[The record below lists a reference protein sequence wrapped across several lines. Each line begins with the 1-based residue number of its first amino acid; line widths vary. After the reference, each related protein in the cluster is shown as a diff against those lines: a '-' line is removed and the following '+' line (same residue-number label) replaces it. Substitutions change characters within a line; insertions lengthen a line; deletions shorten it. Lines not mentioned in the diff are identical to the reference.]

1 MSIAFAL
8 AAAAITPAPVP
19 LAPHVAPGLVT
30 IWTSKALTPDM
41 VRIAHELAAKGVH
54 VSIRSA
60 GSDVAVAGLYTGI
73 ADVAV
78 IGRSATPSERQA
90 FEWIR
95 QRPPA
100 EEVLMHGSAGIP
112 AHSPALAILV
122 NRRNPLAALSP
133 DQLMRLFTAPAPQ
146 YWRDYGVEGS
156 LAARPIHLHMAD
168 ATSGTGRFFR
178 DAALGGRNQWA
189 WNRIVEHGQGDSSGR
204 AVAAAIA
211 KDPAALGIGETGTAK
226 GLRII
231 PLRIG
236 EALVAPTP
244 HEVVTGRYPLSR
256 TIYAYFDRPENTAV
270 RPEIRAFIAQAKS
283 DARRDSDDTE

>member
-1 MSIAFAL
+1 MSIAFVL

-19 LAPHVAPGLVT
+19 LASHAAPGIVT
-30 IWTSKALTPDM
+30 VWTSKALAPDM
-41 VRIAHELAAKGVH
+41 ARVARELETKGVH

-60 GSDVAVAGLYTGI
+60 GSDVAIAGLYTGI

-100 EEVLMHGSAGIP
+100 EEALMHGSADRP
-112 AHSPALAILV
+112 AYSPALAILV
-122 NRRNPLAALSP
+122 NRRNPLVALSP
-133 DQLMRLFTAPAPQ
+133 DQLSHLFTAPAPQ
-146 YWRDYGVEGS
+146 YWRDYGVKGP
-156 LAARPIHLHMAD
+156 LGARPIHLHMAD

-189 WNRIVEHGQGDSSGR
+189 WNRIVEHGQSDASGR

-226 GLRII
+226 GLRVV

-236 EALVAPTP
+236 EALIAPTP
-244 HEVVTGRYPLSR
+244 HEVSTGRYPLSR

-283 DARRDSDDTE
+283 DAQRGSNDTE